1 LRDKRR
7 RKDAVTP
14 CKRALT
20 LIALTILA
28 STTLFFTAATESQ
41 AATLAAQLRTS
52 RRDLEL
58 AKDALAHAR
67 AVPVIAPAVPGT
79 HPPAPA
85 ANRFAIHLVKLRV
98 RRLAARVA
106 RLEVRQRGAA
116 RAALLR
122 RCAARG
128 DWRPI
133 VVVAARQNHISAA
146 GLYRMMQLESGG
158 RVNAQGGGGAYLGLY
173 QYSPSTWRGSWN
185 PWRHRSIYD
194 GVAQIWATATAIRKG
209 FGPHM
214 WPNTYSAAF

>member
-1 LRDKRR
+1 
-7 RKDAVTP
+7 VTR

-58 AKDALAHAR
+58 ARDALAHAR
-67 AVPVIAPAVPGT
+67 VIPVIAPVVPGT

-85 ANRFAIHLVKLRV
+85 ANRFAIRLAKLRV
-98 RRLAARVA
+98 QRLAARVA
-106 RLEVRQRGAA
+106 RLKALQREAA
-116 RAALLR
+116 RAALLQKY
-122 RCAARG
+122 AARG

-133 VVVAARQNHISAA
+133 VVVAARQNHIGAA

-158 RVNAQGGGGAYLGLY
+158 RLRAMGGGGAYLGLY

-185 PWRHRSIYD
+185 PWRDRSIYD
-194 GVAQIWATATAIRKG
+194 GAAQIWATATAIHKG

-214 WPNTYSAAF
+214 